1 MNRMLFAV
9 TALVAAWAAGPVHA
23 AAKPTYAAGVK
34 SVTGRIEP
42 AEAKPGQTVQFLV
55 TVELNQFYYTYPT
68 TQAQAKHASSRTE
81 IELPPSDDLLFV
93 EPVADPADAKTK
105 DSDGQ
110 ALSYYPGRVTWAV
123 PAVVPPAAAPGDRK
137 VALKKFKFIV
147 CYDDGPLEI
156 CLPPKTVAVET
167 SFKVLAGP
175 PVDVDPKYTAAVAR
189 LTAPPVRKGPLP
201 EVKTPDPVT
210 PPQVVSPDVAK
221 EPTAVSLKVMADRN
235 YAEDMAA
242 VAAQLPAPTFDNVG
256 FFVFLLTA
264 AGWGFVTL
272 LTPCVFPMV
281 PITVSVFIK
290 QSQRQGTNPL
300 VQALVYAGTIV
311 VVLGVAAMTLLSF
324 FSTLATDPVMN
335 VALGTLFVVLALS
348 LFGLFDLTL
357 PSWLV
362 NLSADREGRGGYLGT
377 VFMAVSFT
385 MVSFTCVAPFLGG
398 FGGMAASGNVGTFQ
412 LLCGGLAFAAAF
424 ASPFFLL
431 ALFPSLLKKLP
442 KSGGWMNTIK
452 VVMGF
457 LELAAALKFFR
468 TAELR
473 WTDMPTLFTYDL
485 VLSLWVV
492 LFAVAGLYLL
502 GLFKLP
508 HDHDAGTHHIGPFR
522 LLSAVGVMGFALYL
536 VPGLFSNGPAKNR
549 PAGTVYAWVD
559 AFLLPEPSAGAA
571 AGDGELAWS
580 GDLRRSLDDARG
592 KAGYVFVDFT
602 GKTCSNCRYNEQ
614 SVFSQPEIKDL
625 LKKFTRVQLYT
636 DDVPAAFYDGATDL
650 ARQRADGKVNAQF
663 ELDAFGAE
671 QLPQYVV
678 LKPEP
683 GGKTTVVGAY
693 HEGKINNVTAF
704 RDFLKAPFEKK

>member
-9 TALVAAWAAGPVHA
+9 TAVVAAWAAGPVQA

-68 TQAQAKHASSRTE
+68 VQPQPKHASSRTV
-81 IELPPSDDLLFV
+81 IDLPPSDDLLFV
-93 EPVADPADAKTK
+93 EPVADPAGAKTK
-105 DSDGQ
+105 KSDGQ
-110 ALSYYPGRVTWAV
+110 DLAVYPGGVTWSI
-123 PAVVPPAAAPGDRK
+123 PAVVSPTATAGDHT
-137 VALKKFKFIV
+137 VALKQFKMIV
-147 CYDDGPLEI
+147 CYDDDVLQI
-156 CLPPKTVAVET
+156 CLRPQESSVAATV
-167 SFKVLAGP
+167 KVLAGP
-175 PVDVDPKYTAAVAR
+175 AVEIDSKYKDAVAR

-201 EVKTPDPVT
+201 EVKPPDPVT
-210 PPQVVSPDVAK
+210 PPQAVPSEVAK
-221 EPTAVSLKVMADRN
+221 EPTAVSLKIVADRN

-281 PITVSVFIK
+281 PITVSVFIR
-290 QSQRQGTNPL
+290 QSQKQGTNPL
-300 VQALVYAGTIV
+300 VQALIYAGTIV

-324 FSTLATDPVMN
+324 FSNLATDPYMN

-362 NLSADREGRGGYLGT
+362 NLSANREGRGGYLGT

-398 FGGMAASGNVGTFQ
+398 FGGMAASGNFGTFQ
-412 LLCGGLAFAAAF
+412 LLCGGLAFAGAF

-473 WTDMPTLFTYDL
+473 WTSMPTLFTYDL

-502 GLFKLP
+502 GLYKLP
-508 HDHDAGTHHIGPFR
+508 HDHDTGAHHIGPFR
-522 LLSAVGVMGFALYL
+522 LMTAIGVIGFAVYL
-536 VPGLFSNGPAKNR
+536 LPGLFSNGPQKNR
-549 PAGTVYAWVD
+549 PNGTVYAWVD
-559 AFLLPEPSAGAA
+559 AFLLPEPTAGSE
-571 AGDGELAWS
+571 GDGELAWS

-592 KAGYVFVDFT
+592 RNGYVFVDFT
-602 GKTCSNCRYNEQ
+602 AKTCNNCRLNERE
-614 SVFSQPEIKDL
+614 VFAKPEFQGL
-625 LKKFTRVQLYT
+625 LKRFIRVALYT
-636 DDVPAAFYDGATDL
+636 DDVPAAYYDGTTDL
-650 ARQRADGKVNAQF
+650 ARQRADGTVNAKF
-663 ELDAFGAE
+663 EKDAFGAE
-671 QLPQYVV
+671 QLPLYVI
-678 LKPEP
+678 LKPEA
-683 GGKTTVVGAY
+683 GGKTTVVGVY
-693 HEGKINNVTAF
+693 GEGLINDVPAF
-704 RDFLKAPFEKK
+704 RDFLKKPFEKK